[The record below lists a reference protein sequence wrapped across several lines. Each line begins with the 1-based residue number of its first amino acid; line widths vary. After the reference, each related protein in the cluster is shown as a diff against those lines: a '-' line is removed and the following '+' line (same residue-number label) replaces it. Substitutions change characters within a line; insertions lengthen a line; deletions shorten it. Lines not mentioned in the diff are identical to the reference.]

1 MNIDFYR
8 NYIEIVDKGTL
19 SAAAR
24 ELHVAQSAL
33 SNQLKQF
40 EEEYKTQLLI
50 RSSRQMELTDAGR
63 ILYKR
68 AKDIIALVDASYK
81 EIDACIEGS
90 QGILRLGVTQAY
102 PDNYV
107 NNLLVGFQRENPEV
121 KFEIREEDS
130 REVLELLKAGVI
142 EIGFTRINGHIPANF
157 NEETSIVERM
167 SIFCSRNN
175 PWIKPEEE
183 TVAFERLG
191 GMTLAISRGVEEQLT
206 EMFERANISPEILSV
221 STSRSNTMMWAEAEA
236 AVAIIRTN
244 STAQMEYHNTFCRP
258 LVSDDPTLQEMLQT
272 SRSIITLKNHILSA
286 VGARFVNYMKEHIE
300 IVR

>member
-40 EEEYKTQLLI
+40 EEEYKAQLLI

-81 EIDACIEGS
+81 EIDACVEGS
-90 QGILRLGVTQAY
+90 QGILRLGITQAY

-107 NNLLVGFQRENPEV
+107 NNLLVGFQIENPEV

-157 NEETSIVERM
+157 NEEASMVERM
-167 SIFCSRNN
+167 SVLCNRNN
-175 PWIKPEEE
+175 PWIRQDEE
-183 TVAFERLG
+183 TVEFTRLG
-191 GMTLAISRGVEEQLT
+191 NMTLAISRGVEEQLR

-221 STSRSNTMMWAEAEA
+221 STSRSNTMMWAEANA

-244 STAQMEYHNTFCRP
+244 NTEAIEYHNTFCKP
-258 LVSDDPTLQEMLQT
+258 LTSDDPTLGEMIRT
-272 SRSIITLKNHILSA
+272 SRSVITQKNHVLSA
-286 VGARFVNYMKEHIE
+286 VGSRFVNYVKEHIQMG
-300 IVR
+300 